1 MPSTPRTAPLL
12 ATPRWRREPRRA
24 GVPVGG
30 SNDPTPIAATA
41 AKALTNTKL
50 VRQPKSPPTTVPTGT
65 PTKSA
70 MVVPAVRTES
80 ARPRISGG
88 ARLAATEEATGVN
101 TAAPEAAIT
110 LIKSNSEKSGTT
122 AAAALALA
130 NKSSAPTSRRFLG
143 TPLVA
148 ATRIG
153 EATAAVTAN
162 TVTKS
167 PAAATETESSRAMST
182 STPVTTYAPVPT
194 AKEPKDRVRM
204 RAPILLL
211 HLTTTRGS
219 PAPPLV

>member
-1 MPSTPRTAPLL
+1 
-12 ATPRWRREPRRA
+12 
-24 GVPVGG
+24 
-30 SNDPTPIAATA
+30 
-41 AKALTNTKL
+41 
-50 VRQPKSPPTTVPTGT
+50 
-65 PTKSA
+65 
-70 MVVPAVRTES
+70 MVDPAVRTDS
-80 ARPRISGG
+80 ARPRICGG
-88 ARLAATEEATGVN
+88 ARFAATADATGVN
-101 TAAPEAAIT
+101 TAAPKAATT
-110 LIKSNSEKSGTT
+110 LIKSNSEKVGTT
-122 AAAALALA
+122 AASALAIA
-130 NKSSAPTSRRFLG
+130 NSISTVTSKRFLE

-153 EATAAVTAN
+153 DATAEVPAN

-167 PAAATETESSRAMST
+167 PAVATETERSLATST

>member
-1 MPSTPRTAPLL
+1 
-12 ATPRWRREPRRA
+12 
-24 GVPVGG
+24 
-30 SNDPTPIAATA
+30 
-41 AKALTNTKL
+41 
-50 VRQPKSPPTTVPTGT
+50 
-65 PTKSA
+65 

-153 EATAAVTAN
+153 EATAAVTA
-162 TVTKS
+162 T
-167 PAAATETESSRAMST
+167 TETKSSRAMST

-211 HLTTTRGS
+211 HLTTRGS

>member
-1 MPSTPRTAPLL
+1 
-12 ATPRWRREPRRA
+12 
-24 GVPVGG
+24 
-30 SNDPTPIAATA
+30 
-41 AKALTNTKL
+41 
-50 VRQPKSPPTTVPTGT
+50 
-65 PTKSA
+65 

-167 PAAATETESSRAMST
+167 PAAATETESSRAMSR

-211 HLTTTRGS
+211 LEDLLLRRWFRVPSSTPRLAVILTQLIVLVREFRPLS
-219 PAPPLV
+219 RPLPASRANFLEPRNAEVQARRIPLLVLLR